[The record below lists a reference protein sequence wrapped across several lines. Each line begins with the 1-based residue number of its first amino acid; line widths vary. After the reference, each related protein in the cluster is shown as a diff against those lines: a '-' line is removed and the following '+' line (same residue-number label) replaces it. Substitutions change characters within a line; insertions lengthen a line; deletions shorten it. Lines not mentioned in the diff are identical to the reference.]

1 MSITL
6 SKFSSNQVPA
16 VSSRGNID
24 TGDIASP
31 YSFQEW
37 IKRNVG
43 LLPTQYVTDYNKY
56 IQNWYKINAN
66 IKNTTSTV
74 NNIKELYK
82 TFIRQISISYK
93 DENEERLFTDIDFN
107 NEFELASVVP
117 LISRKLKAIAAYY
130 ASKRDSVKP
139 AKLKYN
145 MTGTNKAIERILYQY
160 ILRSFTKYPY
170 NFTVNDQSLTN
181 SFSALSAICNNFEV
195 QVEELYDENTY
206 FDSSSNVP
214 ISAYDNFSTANTFN
228 VFSNLTTDVLKALY
242 ETRYYDNTISESLIS
257 DLDYL
262 FQVISS
268 GKVIDPSTSP
278 GYTPTTTYSLT
289 SFIDYISGDQIKSYY
304 DPLLASKYLGSDYYA
319 LSTDSLGN
327 VAASGRYLIAD
338 APYAH
343 LNNRIHPTVAAVP
356 SFNSLYSI
364 DNIGGYHTPSHIGA
378 NTYAAVD
385 PILGID
391 KESLSANAVYFIPDP
406 NLYTSIRGTSL
417 GSNFSP
423 YIHTFEFSWIKQQN
437 SNDYADGMIKN
448 SKGYPIFKPYQS
460 SYDSRKFDGVG
471 IQRVDDN
478 YQFWSGETASTWTRT
493 DLYPLNWRGEYNID
507 KRTNVLDVSSNQLA
521 SWGTDIYGSNYG
533 VYKPLKDISGNYI
546 SIYDRRHKTTGE
558 LWIRT
563 AYDTIIK
570 GTTALSSI
578 YSKHQNNPSIYSE
591 LSSNN
596 VRNFDVVYDVLIIE
610 LENYVILEKITFD
623 YDNNIFVNTN
633 TTSKIFNISGDNIL
647 YGGFWFHDKLN
658 TITINMCISSSYGG
672 IPYIYPKLY
681 SIDVDKFNMEM
692 IYSGEEETTL
702 LMPTTATFTDIDAPL
717 IAYNN
722 DTDTFNITI
731 LSKDIN
737 KRCYIASIDISD
749 RVCDGT

>member
-93 DENEERLFTDIDFN
+93 DENEERLFTDIDFD

-417 GSNFSP
+417 EANFSP
-423 YIHTFEFSWIKQQN
+423 YTHSFEFSWIKQQN
-437 SNDYADGMIKN
+437 SNNYADGVIKN
-448 SKGYPIFKPYQS
+448 SKGYPIFKSYQS
-460 SYDSRKFDGVG
+460 SYDSRKFDSVG
-471 IQRVDDN
+471 IQRVNDN

-507 KRTNVLDVSSNQLA
+507 ARTNIIDVSCNQLA
-521 SWGTDIYGSNYG
+521 NWSTDIYGNNYG

-546 SIYDRRHKTTGE
+546 SIYDRRHNTTGE
-558 LWIRT
+558 LWVRT
-563 AYDTIIK
+563 AYDNILK
-570 GTTALSSI
+570 GAVALSSI
-578 YSKHQNNPSIYSE
+578 YAKHQNNQSLYRE
-591 LSSNN
+591 LSSNV
-596 VRNFDVVYDVLIIE
+596 VRSFDVVYDVLIIE
-610 LENYVILEKITFD
+610 LENYVILEKVVFD
-623 YDNNIFVNTN
+623 YDNNMFINTN
-633 TTSKIFNISGDNIL
+633 TTSKIFSTSGDDIL
-647 YGGFWFHDKLN
+647 YGGFWFHDKQN

-672 IPYIYPKLY
+672 IPYIYPELY
-681 SIDVDKFNMEM
+681 SIDVNKFSMEN
-692 IYSGEEETTL
+692 IYSGKEDTTL
-702 LMPTTATFTDIDAPL
+702 LMPITATFTDIDAPI

-731 LSKDIN
+731 LSKDSN